1 MSGIDLVSIQDEI
14 ALHIETTF
22 PQYEVK
28 EDELL
33 DDEYLQ
39 RINRKT
45 KPFVIIRWSGLTREV
60 SNASFGGVRHDEYS
74 SRFDLIAVA
83 PAPRIARKVL
93 NLFMDQLIGWKISNG
108 AALTPTLGQAVFP
121 VTDRTGSPHL
131 YLAVGT
137 LEFRFNSED
146 PDSYIGS

>member
-22 PQYEVK
+22 PQYEIR
-28 EDELL
+28 EDDVL
-33 DDEYLQ
+33 DDEYLL
-39 RINRKT
+39 RVDRKT
-45 KPFVIIRWSGLTREV
+45 KPFVVIRWGGLTREV

-74 SRFDLIAVA
+74 SRLDIVAVA
-83 PAPRIARKVL
+83 PAPRIARKVV

-121 VTDRTGSPHL
+121 VADRNGSPHL
-131 YLAVGT
+131 YLGVGT
-137 LEFRFNSED
+137 LGFRFNAENA
-146 PDSYIGS
+146 DSYIGS

>member
-1 MSGIDLVSIQDEI
+1 MSGIDLVAIQDEI
-14 ALHIETTF
+14 ALHIETSF
-22 PQYEVK
+22 PQYEIK
-28 EDELL
+28 EDEVL

-45 KPFVIIRWSGLTREV
+45 KPFVVIRWSGLTREV
-60 SNASFGGVRHDEYS
+60 ANASFGGVRHDEYS
-74 SRFDLIAVA
+74 SRFDVIAVA

-108 AALTPTLGQAVFP
+108 AALTPALGQSVFP

-131 YLAVGT
+131 YLAIGT
-137 LEFRFNSED
+137 LGFRFNSED

>member
-1 MSGIDLVSIQDEI
+1 MSGIDLVSIQEEI
-14 ALHIETTF
+14 ALHVETTF

-28 EDELL
+28 EDDLL
-33 DDEYLQ
+33 DDEYLM

-45 KPFVIIRWSGLTREV
+45 KPFVVIRWGGLTREV

-74 SRFDLIAVA
+74 SRFDIIAIA
-83 PAPRIARKVL
+83 PAPKMARKVL

-121 VTDRTGSPHL
+121 VADRTGSPHL

-137 LEFRFNSED
+137 LAFRFNSED